1 MEMWKK
7 AENGENVKPP
17 AVSID
22 ASGVVLTRNCH
33 FIEGTEDK
41 PAHYEYEEAQM
52 SLEAYEVYQFM
63 KEQNDELSDALIEL
77 AEMIVGV

>member
-7 AENGENVKPP
+7 AENGEAVKPP

-22 ASGVVLTRNCH
+22 GSGVIITRNCH
-33 FIEGTEDK
+33 LVLATEDK

-52 SLEAYEVYQFM
+52 SLESYEMYQYM
-63 KEQNDELSDALIEL
+63 KQQNDEMQDALIEL
-77 AEMIVGV
+77 AELVVG

>member
-7 AENGENVKPP
+7 AENGEAVRPQ

-22 ASGVVLTRNCH
+22 ASGVVLTRNCRLVQAS
-33 FIEGTEDK
+33 EDK
-41 PAHYEYEEAQM
+41 PEHYEYEEAQM

-77 AEMIVGV
+77 AEMIVGE